1 MDIKD
6 GKRLVI
12 TRCEGERVVI
22 GEPDNPIG
30 TVEVVRVIGSN
41 RVRLA
46 FKFPSSITLH
56 REEIADMI
64 SKEP

>member
-22 GEPDNPIG
+22 GDPNNPIG
-30 TVEVVRVIGSN
+30 TVEVVKVWGSS

-46 FKFPSSITLH
+46 FKFPSSVTLH
-56 REEIADMI
+56 REEIADSI
-64 SKEP
+64 VRE

>member
-22 GEPDNPIG
+22 GDPNDPIG
-30 TVEVVRVIGSN
+30 TVEVVKVLGSS

-46 FKFPSSITLH
+46 FKFPSSVTLH
-56 REEIADMI
+56 REEIADSI
-64 SKEP
+64 VRE

>member
-22 GEPDNPIG
+22 GDPNNPIG
-30 TVEVVRVIGSN
+30 TVEVVKVLGSS

-46 FKFPSSITLH
+46 FKFPSSVTLH
-56 REEIADMI
+56 REEIADSI
-64 SKEP
+64 VRE

>member
-6 GKRLVI
+6 GKRLVV

-22 GEPDNPIG
+22 GDPNNPIG
-30 TVEVVRVIGSN
+30 TVEVVKVLGSS

-46 FKFPSSITLH
+46 FKFPSSVTLH
-56 REEIADMI
+56 REEIAESI
-64 SKEP
+64 VRE

>member
-6 GKRLVI
+6 GKRLVV

-22 GEPDNPIG
+22 GDPNNPIG
-30 TVEVVRVIGSN
+30 TVEVVKVLGSS

-46 FKFPSSITLH
+46 FKFPSSVTLH
-56 REEIADMI
+56 REEIADSI
-64 SKEP
+64 VRE